1 MKFDRS
7 LWLAGAATFA
17 LLPVLA
23 APAFAGPRPVGPEF
37 RVNLTSEFKQLNPQ
51 AAYNNAGQALVVWEN
66 PQHGIRGIYY
76 NSNGQP
82 VGAEMSLVPNQTLG
96 AIPAR
101 GDVVSRKEPALAL
114 LPNGEFFLFWTEE
127 RAFLSVDYFIE
138 DRDIHDRDILGQRF
152 SPLGTP
158 VGERFK
164 VNTTDVGFQAAPKA
178 IVRNGGDMIVIWG
191 SDDRQ
196 RGIGE
201 GDGFY
206 AQIVSRAGRLLGNEI
221 KIATLRDAAIKAIS
235 LAADA
240 QGDFIVTWE
249 SCCLD
254 GDNLGVVARLYDKTG
269 APRGGEFVVNTDR
282 VGRQRRPAVA
292 ADRSGK
298 GFLVTWQGFVE
309 SPVELQ
315 SRIFGQFVGSAGNLV
330 GPQFKISTGTFEDV
344 QISPSVALLPSGNF
358 LVTWMSWIKSSP
370 IGVLGVEVD
379 ATGNLV
385 GREFAV
391 STGKIYPQ
399 YRTALAVS
407 KSGEAF
413 SAWQAADGRRKMSI
427 VGRRLDD

>member
-1 MKFDRS
+1 MKSSRS
-7 LWLAGAATFA
+7 LWLARLAAVA
-17 LLPVLA
+17 LLPVLSV
-23 APAFAGPRPVGPEF
+23 PVWGGPRPVGTEF
-37 RVNLTSEFKQLNPQ
+37 RVNRVAEFKQLNPV
-51 AAYNNAGQALVVWEN
+51 AAYNSAGQVLVVWEN
-66 PQHGIRGIYY
+66 PQHGLRGIYY
-76 NSNGQP
+76 GSDGQP
-82 VGAEMSLVPNQTLG
+82 ASAEMPLVPNKTLG

-101 GDVVSRKEPALAL
+101 GEVVSRKEPALAM
-114 LPNGEFFLFWTEE
+114 LPNGDFFLFWTEE
-127 RAFLSVDYFIE
+127 TAFLAVDYFIE
-138 DRDIHDRDILGQRF
+138 DRDILERDIIGQRF
-152 SPLGTP
+152 DVSGAPA
-158 VGERFK
+158 GERFK
-164 VNTTDVGFQAAPKA
+164 VNTTTVGFQAAPRVT
-178 IVRNGGDMIVIWG
+178 VRNGGEMIVLWG

-196 RGIGE
+196 RGLGE

-206 AQIVSRAGRLLGNEI
+206 AQVVSRAGRLLGNEI
-221 KIATLRDAAIKAIS
+221 KITTLRDAAIKAVS

-249 SCCLD
+249 GCCLD
-254 GDNLGVVARLYDKTG
+254 GDNMGVLARLFDKTG
-269 APRGGEFVVNTDR
+269 APRGPEFVVNTDR

-292 ADRSGK
+292 ADRSGQ

-315 SRIFGQFVGSAGNLV
+315 TRIFGQFVGAAGNLV

-344 QISPSVALLPSGNF
+344 QIAPSVALLPSGNF

-370 IGVLGVEVD
+370 IGVLGIEVD

-385 GREFAV
+385 GQEFAV
-391 STGKIYPQ
+391 STGRIYPQ

-407 KSGEAF
+407 KSGDAF